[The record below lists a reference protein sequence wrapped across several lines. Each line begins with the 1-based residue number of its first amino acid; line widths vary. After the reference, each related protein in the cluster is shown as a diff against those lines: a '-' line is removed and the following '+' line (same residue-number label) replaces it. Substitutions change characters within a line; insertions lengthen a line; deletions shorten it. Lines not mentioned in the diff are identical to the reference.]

1 MAIGRSN
8 PGIEVRYAGRVGVQQ
23 RLLPSYRVVF
33 IDTLAAAC
41 SHGLSIFA
49 GESGPGE
56 AIATTRNLNLA
67 SFYPARNRH
76 FGRVDSAYY
85 FIWQQGLIDWL
96 EDWQPDAL
104 ILEANPRYIN
114 SRQAIRWM
122 HARQRPVI
130 GWGLGAPQYTSTGMF
145 TNFLRKLRSNF
156 LLSLDALIAY
166 SHRGADEYKAQGFPA
181 EKIYIAQ
188 NAVSTRPA
196 KPYPERTTGPGER
209 RTVLFVGRLQ
219 VRKRIDNLL
228 VACANLPEAIRPALW
243 IVGDGP
249 ARTDFEALAQKIYPE
264 ARFLGAVHGPE
275 LARLFRDADLFV
287 LPGTGG
293 LAVQEAM
300 SYGLPVIV
308 AEGDGTQNDLVRS
321 ENGWLVP
328 PDDQAR
334 LQLALGE
341 ALSNSDRLRHMG
353 RESYRIVS
361 QEINVETMVESFIQA
376 LNHTRAT

>member
-1 MAIGRSN
+1 
-8 PGIEVRYAGRVGVQQ
+8 VGVQQ

-33 IDTLAAAC
+33 FDTLAAAC
-41 SHGLSIFA
+41 SLGLSVFA
-49 GESGPGE
+49 GEPGLGE

-85 FIWQQGLIDWL
+85 FLWQQGLIDWL
-96 EDWQPDAL
+96 EYWQPDAL

-166 SHRGADEYKAQGFPA
+166 SHRGAEEYKTQGFPA

-196 KPYPERTTGPGER
+196 KPYPERTAEHGER

-334 LQLALGE
+334 LQLALEE
-341 ALSNSDRLRHMG
+341 ALSNLDRLRHMG

-376 LNHTRAT
+376 LNNTRAT